1 SVRAVAGE
9 TGRAMGW
16 RLTQDGAEALLVP
29 SDNPAEWGPIQ
40 HRQHRQLFQMRA
52 VECQR
57 WLATT
62 DVAGNTFVVA
72 PTGRPVATVSTTE
85 PIALNARIGRETGR
99 TLFVRGG
106 WRFGPLC
113 LLALV
118 ALCIGAA
125 SVRKLNSGS

>member
-1 SVRAVAGE
+1 
-9 TGRAMGW
+9 MGW

-52 VECQR
+52 VKCQR

-85 PIALNARIGRETGR
+85 PTALNAQIGRETGR

-118 ALCIGAA
+118 ALSIWAFGVRGLG
-125 SVRKLNSGS
+125 VRKWRDGPV